1 MKIWKLLL
9 AVSLVATWG
18 LMSAAG
24 AKADGLPPDPHFV
37 VNQCPPGSTSPGC
50 DANTIVIDPSDA
62 SEGEITEAYSS
73 VTITEPWANNAE
85 GAGDLLSLVLTI
97 TGAPEGLLYQCT
109 SNVFPDCSI
118 QEPPSICDPVAMTC
132 TLTVVFQD
140 VSDNDTTDTA
150 DGPIPGSP
158 LPGGD
163 GIFCNNSG
171 VGGVLTDCPG
181 FIGPGQVVSVAIV
194 TPEPS
199 TILLLAAG
207 LIPLLGFG
215 RKRWMGAR

>member
-24 AKADGLPPDPHFV
+24 AKADGLPPDPHFQ
-37 VNQCPPGSTSPGC
+37 VNQCPPTNPAC
-50 DANTIVIDPSDA
+50 DANTITIDPMDA
-62 SEGEITEAYSS
+62 TEGEITEGYSA
-73 VTITEPWANNAE
+73 VTIAEPWANNAE

-118 QEPPSICDPVAMTC
+118 LEPPSDCDPVAMTC
-132 TLTVVFQD
+132 TLTVVFD
-140 VSDNDTTDTA
+140 DADLADPTVDTPDPSDPNPAGAPTGLA
-150 DGPIPGSP
+150 DA
-158 LPGGD
+158 
-163 GIFCNNSG
+163 IFCNENGHGLS
-171 VGGVLTDCPG
+171 DCPG
-181 FIGPGQVVSVAIV
+181 YIAAGQVISVAIV

-215 RKRWMGAR
+215 RKRWNAAR

>member
-1 MKIWKLLL
+1 MRIWKLFL
-9 AVSLVATWG
+9 AVSLVAAWG

-37 VNQCPPGSTSPGC
+37 VNQCPPTNPAC
-50 DANTIVIDPSDA
+50 DANTIVIDPDDA
-62 SEGEITEAYSS
+62 TVGEITEAYSS

-97 TGAPEGLLYQCT
+97 TGAPDGLLYQCF
-109 SNVFPDCSI
+109 SSVFPDCSI
-118 QEPPSICDPVAMTC
+118 QEPPTDCDPVAMTC

-140 VSDNDTTDTA
+140 DSDLDTVDTA

-163 GIFCNNSG
+163 GIYCNHDGPGFN
-171 VGGVLTDCPG
+171 DCPG
-181 FIGPGQVVSVAIV
+181 FIAPGEVVSVAII

-215 RKRWMGAR
+215 RKRWMMGAR